1 MIQLKNNLQDTQP
14 SKAQIYIL
22 NEWNPTQLSLSN
34 DLIEFIESKSETK
47 SDELIE
53 IMILDQY
60 TALYFCS
67 SDTDINR
74 RIEKCRRT
82 GDKLQQKAFDLKFK
96 DVMIHSSGLLKNET
110 LAFAEGIMLGAYQF
124 FPFQADR
131 IKKQH
136 PLETI
141 IIQNTDIGTPETE
154 KLSNTIKSVYLC
166 RDLVNLPVNH
176 LNTIRLA
183 EKLTEMAKECGV
195 SIEVLNKRQIESL
208 RMGGLLTVNL
218 GSVDPPVFIIMEY
231 KPKNAV
237 NNQPVVLVGKGIT
250 YDTGGL
256 NLKTGNFMDDMK
268 LDMGGAAAVATT
280 LQSIALNNLPLHTIV
295 LIPATDNRPDGNAM
309 AAGDVITMFDGT
321 TVEVLNTDA
330 EGRLILADALAW
342 AKQYN
347 PMLVIDM
354 ATLTGAAARAIGSH
368 GIVAMHQDASQFME
382 ILKHAGDLTNERIAE
397 FPFWEE
403 YDDQIKSEIADLKN
417 IGGPEGGA
425 ITAGKFLAHFTNY
438 PYIHLDIAGPVFL
451 SKRDSYRGS
460 GATGVGVR
468 ILSSMAELLTQ

>member
-1 MIQLKNNLQDTQP
+1 MIKLDNNLQTTHL
-14 SKAQIYIL
+14 SAANIFIL
-22 NEWNPTQLSLSN
+22 TEWDPTQHSFSN
-34 DLIEFIESKSETK
+34 DIIRFIESKSETK

-53 IMILDQY
+53 VLILDQY

-67 SDTDINR
+67 NDKDNNR
-74 RIEKCRRT
+74 RIEKCRRA
-82 GDKLQQKAFDLKFK
+82 GDKIQQKVLELKIK
-96 DVMIHSSGLLKNET
+96 TTIIHSTSLLKNET

-124 FPFQADR
+124 IPFQSDKT
-131 IKKQH
+131 KKQH

-141 IIQNTDIGTPETE
+141 IIQNVAIGQTETE

-176 LNTIRLA
+176 LNTVKLA
-183 EKLTEMAKECGV
+183 DRLTEMAKACGLG
-195 SIEVLNKRQIESL
+195 IEILNKKQIESL
-208 RMGGLLTVNL
+208 RMGGLLTVNY
-218 GSVDPPVFIIMEY
+218 GSVDPPVFIILEF
-231 KPKNAV
+231 KPKHSMNK
-237 NNQPVVLVGKGIT
+237 QPIVLVGKGIT

-268 LDMGGAAAVATT
+268 LDMGGAAAVATS
-280 LQSIALNNLPLHTIV
+280 LQNIALNNIPLHVIA
-295 LIPATDNRPDGNAM
+295 LIPATDNRPNGNAM
-309 AAGDVITMFDGT
+309 VSGDVITMFDGT

-368 GIVAMHQDASQFME
+368 GIVAMQQNASQFLEM
-382 ILKHAGDLTNERIAE
+382 LKQAGDQTNEKIAE
-397 FPFWEE
+397 FPFWED
-403 YDDQIKSEIADLKN
+403 YDNQIKSEIADLKN
-417 IGGPEGGA
+417 IGGVEAGA

-451 SKRDSYRGS
+451 NKRDSYRCS

-468 ILSSMAELLTQ
+468 ILSRMAELLAQ